1 MISRLAINPRLSILC
16 IYYVGKVHRYIG
28 ILYTDERRGML
39 DGYLTTG
46 MAKGYVQYT
55 VYEMDARAE
64 MEWGQIFH
72 FRSIAQDDVCMCQRD
87 CLGKQ
92 LKMRAVAEVL

>member
-1 MISRLAINPRLSILC
+1 
-16 IYYVGKVHRYIG
+16 
-28 ILYTDERRGML
+28 ML

-64 MEWGQIFH
+64 MEGGKFLFSWH
-72 FRSIAQDDVCMCQRD
+72 CARRRDACMCQRN

>member
-1 MISRLAINPRLSILC
+1 
-16 IYYVGKVHRYIG
+16 
-28 ILYTDERRGML
+28 ML

-46 MAKGYVQYT
+46 MAKWYVQYT
-55 VYEMDARAE
+55 VHEMDARAE

-72 FRSIAQDDVCMCQRD
+72 FCSIAQDDACMCQRN

-92 LKMRAVAEVL
+92 AAENASSSGGSVRRIMVHMRQPRYLPT